1 VETSSANNRTI
12 AAILSAPGIAAVYI
26 SVFSLLNEGL
36 LVLVPFYFVFAY
48 VFSLVPGAIAILL
61 MRKMRFTKLWQ
72 FAICGL
78 IVSAICTAV
87 FVVYAYST
95 NEPSFEFYAQE
106 SSELIEL
113 VIIGPLAGATTWV
126 IMESKL
132 LSTSLVWLSS
142 FVVLTGV
149 FGLYQYSV
157 PDLDIHPELSLDFM
171 EERYSEQALSVLG
184 LVEVSDP
191 DQLEREKERL
201 HEWFAQDAALRSV
214 SFGGT
219 GESWSF
225 FHSNGRAASGR
236 SCGGALRNDNGRL
249 QRCERVYEGRFDR
262 EETITHVRHFTVN
275 ETSYAVEMEFNYE
288 ELLIHKR
295 KDDMTR

>member
-106 SSELIEL
+106 SGEVL
-113 VIIGPLAGATTWV
+113 
-126 IMESKL
+126 KL
-132 LSTSLVWLSS
+132 L
-142 FVVLTGV
+142 
-149 FGLYQYSV
+149 
-157 PDLDIHPELSLDFM
+157 
-171 EERYSEQALSVLG
+171 
-184 LVEVSDP
+184 
-191 DQLEREKERL
+191 
-201 HEWFAQDAALRSV
+201 
-214 SFGGT
+214 
-219 GESWSF
+219 
-225 FHSNGRAASGR
+225 
-236 SCGGALRNDNGRL
+236 
-249 QRCERVYEGRFDR
+249 
-262 EETITHVRHFTVN
+262 
-275 ETSYAVEMEFNYE
+275 
-288 ELLIHKR
+288 
-295 KDDMTR
+295 